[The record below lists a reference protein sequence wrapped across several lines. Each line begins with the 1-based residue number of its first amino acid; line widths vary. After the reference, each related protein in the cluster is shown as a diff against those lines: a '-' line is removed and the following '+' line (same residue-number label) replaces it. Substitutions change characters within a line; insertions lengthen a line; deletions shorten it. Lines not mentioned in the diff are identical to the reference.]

1 MGWPEVTAYSNEEQV
16 VAEVMNRPL
25 RQLEQRTNYLKR
37 ILDNNNDAS
46 VCIEVDVV
54 DDGTGYPEV
63 GQPVY
68 RNAGGYYAKAIALA
82 GQGQWFY
89 ADQEAMAVGVVKSRT
104 ASRAVVV
111 LYGSVTFADLPAE
124 QVIADPKPTSGRYFL
139 SAKKGVR
146 GMLTAEPGGPVVYVC
161 DCQIESG
168 KIKSM
173 LVSPQYRDTGESH
186 IHREFVLNGSPIGGA
201 TKHTTWNRY
210 VVTNIPSDDAASPL
224 GVTLIPY
231 GVWTSQDIVKYTFT
245 LSGTDLTVS
254 STAEDEPDTVIHDV
268 TFSASGVSGLFAVG
282 SRGLRIQLAK
292 TATYTAPSRL
302 TWTLNM
308 PDDARG
314 WLNYYR
320 TGESVP
326 AGFRLNLGMYPEA
339 ARFVPPVPANGAT
352 VFVDGS
358 ELLGPV
364 FGDRKRWE
372 MVHTVGSALSGGPWL
387 IWYGGEIDNA
397 NATAP
402 FKWDD
407 AKTPHAVP
415 RDILFSANR
424 MRVGPTGFV
433 TSLQP
438 APGAPLKITS
448 AETGAS
454 ANQGALQIGLDVNF
468 STGPKDVP
476 GFEVVKRIKGTV
488 FETGPVVEKIIAGPG
503 INASLDKGAVT
514 LSLGNVVY
522 SGDFETIALINAKQD
537 MAGGVFPYTRLLG
550 WNNDGHD
557 TASGFT
563 AKFRVPDN
571 IPWKEYNVVISAS
584 VFGEAAATSDM
595 QAFFRLSAYTLPDYA
610 CSPEPESS
618 EHLGGIDRPD
628 SGATSLIPIRFN
640 NGYNA
645 FDPELIHGFPDTRIT
660 DIPADKPGQR
670 QRVQSL
676 LLKQSDG
683 TSPIVVKPGYFVGI
697 RIDRTGPGD
706 SSSVVPY
713 TRSIG
718 FVSLRWNLVV
728 NG

>member
-25 RQLEQRTNYLKR
+25 RQLEQRTDYLKR
-37 ILDNNNDAS
+37 ILDDNNDAS
-46 VCIEVDVV
+46 VCIEVDVA

-89 ADQEAMAVGVVKSRT
+89 ADQEAMAVGVVKSRA

-161 DCQIESG
+161 DCQIENG

-186 IHREFVLNGSPIGGA
+186 IHREFVLSGAPIGDARKSDG
-201 TKHTTWNRY
+201 RY
-210 VVTNIPSDDAASPL
+210 VVTGILSDDSADPE

-231 GVWTSQDIVKYTFT
+231 GVWTSSDIVTYGFS
-245 LSGTDLTVS
+245 LSGTDLTVTS
-254 STAEDEPDTVIHDV
+254 SASDEGQVVIRGV
-268 TFSASGVSGLFAVG
+268 TFTESGMTGFITIGV
-282 SRGLRIQLAK
+282 RGLRIRLVKSAAY
-292 TATYTAPSRL
+292 TPPATLS
-302 TWTLNM
+302 WTLKM
-308 PDDARG
+308 PEAAQG
-314 WLNYYR
+314 WFNYQ
-320 TGESVP
+320 P
-326 AGFRLNLGMYPEA
+326 AGSESYVGFSLNLGMYPEA

-364 FGDRKRWE
+364 FGDRRRWE
-372 MVHTVGSALSGGPWL
+372 MVNSIGDVLSGGPWL

-476 GFEVVKRIKGTV
+476 GFEVVKRINGNV

-584 VFGEAAATSDM
+584 VFGEVAATSDM

-610 CSPEPESS
+610 CSPEPESGS
-618 EHLGGIDRPD
+618 HLGGIDRPD
-628 SGATSLIPIRFN
+628 SGATPLIPVRFN
-640 NGYNA
+640 NGYSA

-683 TSPIVVKPGYFVGI
+683 VSPIVVKPGYFVGI